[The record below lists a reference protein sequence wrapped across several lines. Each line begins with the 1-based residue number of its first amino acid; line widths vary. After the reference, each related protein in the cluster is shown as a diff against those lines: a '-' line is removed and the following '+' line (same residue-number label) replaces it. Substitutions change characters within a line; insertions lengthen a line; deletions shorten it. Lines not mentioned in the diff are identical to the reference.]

1 MNMTETKPSEKDIQN
16 YVKTLLKECDKQL
29 KLTNIIVRIGL
40 LVIVLPVYLIR
51 GADKHVEP

>member
-1 MNMTETKPSEKDIQN
+1 MTETKPSEKDIQN